1 MQDAILSYSTI
12 ILVSLWSMWIARNK
26 HVFENERPPVHVL
39 SSWVYSLVH
48 SINHAFDWVPAE
60 KIGSLSTREVAWKGA
75 PNDNTV
81 ALNVDGSCH
90 GNPGRAGLEDCREI
104 THEPSFLVSLV
115 MRPHYHP
122 ARRTFGPLT
131 WDGMLLGKG
140 FQTSCLLL
148 RFVTSCL
155 ASAGRGKPRHHFA
168 NEVHAIRALLNGN
181 WECHIYHTSRE
192 GNQCA
197 NFFAKKGVASE
208 VHLNVVMQAPPKLA
222 LSLLANPSAVFFPQQ

>member
-26 HVFENERPPVHVL
+26 HVFKNERPPVHVL

-48 SINHAFDWVPAE
+48 SINHAFDWVPTE
-60 KIGSLSTREVAWKGA
+60 KTGSLSTREVAWKGA

-115 MRPHYHP
+115 MLATLPSCTQNFWASYMEWN
-122 ARRTFGPLT
+122 AA
-131 WDGMLLGKG
+131 GKG
-140 FQTSCLLL
+140 VSDKL
-148 RFVTSCL
+148 
-155 ASAGRGKPRHHFA
+155 SATQ
-168 NEVHAIRALLNGN
+168 IR
-181 WECHIYHTSRE
+181 Y
-192 GNQCA
+192 
-197 NFFAKKGVASE
+197 
-208 VHLNVVMQAPPKLA
+208 KLF
-222 LSLLANPSAVFFPQQ
+222 S